1 MRLAAGLDHEAQ
13 RAVREGL
20 DEESV
25 AVFDMLVKPDLSGAE
40 IARVKKVSK
49 DLLARLKEQ
58 LPEVDAWQEK
68 EGTRDAVRQGI
79 HDFLW
84 SDDTGL
90 PVDSYTEDEVQQ
102 KAGEVYLHVFQFYGL
117 PRSEVADAA

>member
-1 MRLAAGLDHEAQ
+1 
-13 RAVREGL
+13 
-20 DEESV
+20 
-25 AVFDMLVKPDLSGAE
+25 
-40 IARVKKVSK
+40 
-49 DLLARLKEQ
+49 
-58 LPEVDAWQEK
+58 
-68 EGTRDAVRQGI
+68 VRQGI

-84 SDDTGL
+84 SDDMGL